1 VEDVWMPKG
10 MSTDSYGNIVD
21 YPMPETLDT
30 SRGKAKYALVRLNS
44 TGHIDIPQMYVES
57 GHPLNMSTSYNSQ
70 TNDPKQLSVNQK
82 SYNKHSTDHF
92 EYR

>member
-21 YPMPETLDT
+21 YPRPETLDT

-57 GHPLNMSTSYNSQ
+57 GHPLNMSPSYNSQ
-70 TNDPKQLSVNQK
+70 TNDPKQLSVKQK
-82 SYNKHSTDHF
+82 SYNKHSSTILP
-92 EYR
+92 